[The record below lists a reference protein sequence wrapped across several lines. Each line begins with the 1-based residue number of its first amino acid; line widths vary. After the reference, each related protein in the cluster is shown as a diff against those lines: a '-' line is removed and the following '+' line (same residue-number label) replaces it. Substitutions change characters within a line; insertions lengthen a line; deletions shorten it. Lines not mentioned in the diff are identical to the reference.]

1 MVVIMKKDEIIIIY
15 KAVGKNPELKK
26 IKNNIQE
33 FEQILGGKT
42 TCIPYENIIIVC
54 KENRK
59 NLQPNIY
66 INTKFLGLG
75 ETIRGDIVITTKNEQ
90 DFKTL
95 NKEQVIE
102 NIKFLEHA
110 SFNYNHTNSK
120 LKDKDFVR
128 SFKRELTINREEK
141 DFDSINIQND
151 ETLNLILAIQTIIL
165 DFIKNKK
172 N

>member
-1 MVVIMKKDEIIIIY
+1 MKKDEIIIIY
-15 KAVGKNPELKK
+15 KEVGKNPELKK

-33 FEQILGGKT
+33 FEHILGGET

-66 INTKFLGLG
+66 VNTKFLGLG
-75 ETIRGDIVITTKNEQ
+75 ETVRGNIIITTKNEQ

-95 NKEQVIE
+95 NKEQIIE
-102 NIKFLEHA
+102 NIRFLRNA
-110 SFNYNHTNSK
+110 SFHYNNTIISK
-120 LKDKDFVR
+120 CKNKDFVR
-128 SFKRELTINREEK
+128 SFNCELTMNNKER

-165 DFIKNKK
+165 EFIKNKK

>member
-1 MVVIMKKDEIIIIY
+1 MY
-15 KAVGKNPELKK
+15 KEVGKNPELKK

-75 ETIRGDIVITTKNEQ
+75 ETVRGNIIITAKNEQ
-90 DFKTL
+90 NFKTL
-95 NKEQVIE
+95 SKEQVIE
-102 NIKFLEHA
+102 NIRFLKNA
-110 SFNYNHTNSK
+110 SFHYNSVNNKSK
-120 LKDKDFVR
+120 YKDFVT
-128 SFKRELTINREEK
+128 SFKKELEINNRER
-141 DFDSINIQND
+141 NIDNIKNGND
-151 ETLNLILAIQTIIL
+151 EVLNLILAIQTIIL
-165 DFIKNKK
+165 EFIKNKK

>member
-1 MVVIMKKDEIIIIY
+1 MY
-15 KAVGKNPELKK
+15 KEVGKNPELKK

-54 KENRK
+54 KENQK

-75 ETIRGDIVITTKNEQ
+75 ETVRGNIIITSKSEQ

-95 NKEQVIE
+95 GKEQVIE
-102 NIKFLEHA
+102 NIRFLRNA
-110 SFNYNHTNSK
+110 SFHYNNTNNKSK
-120 LKDKDFVR
+120 YKNFVT
-128 SFKRELTINREEK
+128 SFKKELKMNNRER
-141 DFDSINIQND
+141 DFDNIRMEND
-151 ETLNLILAIQTIIL
+151 EVLNLILAIQTVIL
-165 DFIKNKK
+165 EFIRNKK

>member
-1 MVVIMKKDEIIIIY
+1 MY
-15 KAVGKNPELKK
+15 KEVGKNPELKK

-33 FEQILGGKT
+33 FEQILKGRI

-75 ETIRGDIVITTKNEQ
+75 ETVRGNIIITAKNEQ
-90 DFKTL
+90 NFKTL
-95 NKEQVIE
+95 SKEQVIE
-102 NIKFLEHA
+102 NIRFLKNA
-110 SFNYNHTNSK
+110 SFHYNSLNNKSK
-120 LKDKDFVR
+120 YKDFVT
-128 SFKRELTINREEK
+128 SFKNELKINNKER
-141 DFDSINIQND
+141 DFDNIKTEDD
-151 ETLNLILAIQTIIL
+151 EILNLILAIQTVIL
-165 DFIKNKK
+165 EFIRNKK

>member
-1 MVVIMKKDEIIIIY
+1 MY
-15 KAVGKNPELKK
+15 KEVGKNPELKK

-33 FEQILGGKT
+33 FEQILGGKN

-75 ETIRGDIVITTKNEQ
+75 KTVRGNIIITAKNEQ
-90 DFKTL
+90 NFKTL
-95 NKEQVIE
+95 SKEQVIE
-102 NIKFLEHA
+102 NIRFLKNA
-110 SFNYNHTNSK
+110 SFHYNSSNNKSK
-120 LKDKDFVR
+120 YKDFVT
-128 SFKRELTINREEK
+128 SFKNELNINNKER
-141 DFDSINIQND
+141 DFDNIKTEDD
-151 ETLNLILAIQTIIL
+151 EILNLILAIQTVIL
-165 DFIKNKK
+165 EFIRNKK

>member
-1 MVVIMKKDEIIIIY
+1 MY
-15 KAVGKNPELKK
+15 KEVGKNPELKK

-75 ETIRGDIVITTKNEQ
+75 ETIRGNIIITAKNEQ
-90 DFKTL
+90 NFKTL
-95 NKEQVIE
+95 SKAQVIE
-102 NIKFLEHA
+102 NIRFLRNA
-110 SFNYNHTNSK
+110 SFHYNSVNNKSK
-120 LKDKDFVR
+120 YKDFVT
-128 SFKRELTINREEK
+128 SFKNDLEINNRERY
-141 DFDSINIQND
+141 FDNIKIQND
-151 ETLNLILAIQTIIL
+151 EVLNLILAIQTVIL
-165 DFIKNKK
+165 EFIRNKK

>member
-1 MVVIMKKDEIIIIY
+1 MKKDEIIIIY
-15 KAVGKNPELKK
+15 KEVGKNPELKK

-75 ETIRGDIVITTKNEQ
+75 ETIRGNIIITTKNEQ
-90 DFKTL
+90 NFKTL

-102 NIKFLEHA
+102 NIRFLRNA
-110 SFNYNHTNSK
+110 SFHYNHTRTSK
-120 LKDKDFVR
+120 FKNNDFVR
-128 SFKRELTINREEK
+128 SFNRELTMNNKER
-141 DFDSINIQND
+141 DFDNMIMQND
-151 ETLNLILAIQTIIL
+151 ETLNLILAIQTVIL
-165 DFIKNKK
+165 EFIKNKK